1 MCAEAFLKT
10 IRIVVLDGHTLNPGD
25 NPWDAVAALGD
36 LTVYDRTP
44 PELILERA
52 ARADIVLTN
61 KTVLDAGILAELPQ
75 LHFVS
80 VLATGHNVVDVA
92 AAGRQGIPVSN
103 VPEYSSLTVAQH
115 TFALILELAN
125 RVGLH
130 DAAVQAGEWGACPDF
145 SFWKEP
151 LTELV
156 GLKLGIVGFGRIGQA
171 VARIG
176 RAFGLELLVHTPH
189 PPLGLVDPAVRFVP
203 LDELFI
209 TADVVSLH
217 CPLTAAN
224 AGFVDRSLLTVM
236 KRTAFF
242 VNTARGG
249 LVNEYDLA
257 AALNCRQ
264 IAGAAVDVV
273 SREPIAPDNPLLGA
287 RNCLITPHLGWATL
301 AARRRLMAQTAAN
314 VAAFLEG
321 APVNVVNAPFLPPVA
336 GA

>member
-10 IRIVVLDGHTLNPGD
+10 IKIVVLDGYTVNPGD
-25 NPWDAVAALGD
+25 NPWEMVATLGD

-52 ARADIVLTN
+52 GRADILLTN
-61 KTVLDAGILAELPQ
+61 KTVLDARTLAELPL

-80 VLATGHNVVDVA
+80 VLATGYNVVDVA

-115 TFALILELAN
+115 AFALILELTN

-130 DAAVQAGEWGACPDF
+130 DAAVQAGEWGACVDF

-156 GLKLGIVGFGRIGQA
+156 GLTLGIVGFGRIGQA
-171 VARIG
+171 MARIG
-176 RAFGLELLVHTPH
+176 RAFGMEIVVHAPH
-189 PPLGLVDPAVRFVP
+189 PPLVLADPAIRFVP
-203 LDELFI
+203 LDELFA
-209 TADVVSLH
+209 TADVVTLH
-217 CPLTAAN
+217 CPQTAEN
-224 AGFVDRSLLTVM
+224 AGFVDRELLSVM
-236 KRTAFF
+236 KRSALFI
-242 VNTARGG
+242 NTARGG

-257 AALNCRQ
+257 AALNSRQ

-273 SREPIAPDNPLLGA
+273 SREPIVPENPLLGA
-287 RNCLITPHLGWATL
+287 RNCLITPHLAWATL

-321 APVNVVNAPFLPPVA
+321 APINVVNAAFLPPVA